1 MRIAVTKQDSYYM
14 CGRFTSTA
22 SPEELM
28 RKFGVTI
35 LQNLRTRWNV
45 APSQQAL
52 VITRNGLQNEAV
64 MAQWGLPPASAKK
77 SFLIN
82 ARAETVQ
89 EKPTFRDAFH
99 HRRCMVVASGWYE
112 WSAPKTPWHLQ
123 LFDGGVMAFAA
134 LLYGQKDQQRF
145 VIMTTNADAGLADI
159 HHRAPLVLAPDSYDA
174 WIGGNAT
181 TAASLLRPA
190 PANWFNWYRVGP
202 EVGKVAHDHPALA
215 TPLTDDELRV
225 PFAPQGD
232 LFA

>member
-1 MRIAVTKQDSYYM
+1 MTTQDTYDM

-22 SPEELM
+22 SPEELI

-35 LQNLRTRWNV
+35 LQNFHPRWNV
-45 APSQQAL
+45 APNQQAL
-52 VITRNGLQNEAV
+52 LITRNGLQNGTV
-64 MAQWGLPPASAKK
+64 MAQWGLPPSSVKQ

-99 HRRCMVVASGWYE
+99 HRRCIVVASGWYE
-112 WSAPKTPWHLQ
+112 WSAPKTPWHVQ
-123 LFDGGVMAFAA
+123 LDDGGVMAFAG
-134 LLYGQKDQQRF
+134 LLYGLKDHQRF

-159 HHRAPLVLAPDSYDA
+159 HHRAPLVLAPDGYDA

-190 PANWFNWYRVGP
+190 PANWFNWYRVAP
-202 EVGKVAHDHPALA
+202 EVGEVAHDHPALV
-215 TPLTDDELRV
+215 TPLTDDELCV

>member
-1 MRIAVTKQDSYYM
+1 M

-35 LQNLRTRWNV
+35 LQNLRPRWNV

-64 MAQWGLPPASAKK
+64 MAQWGLPPASAKQ

-123 LFDGGVMAFAA
+123 LFDGGVMAFAG
-134 LLYGQKDQQRF
+134 LRYGQKDQQRF

>member
-1 MRIAVTKQDSYYM
+1 M

-35 LQNLRTRWNV
+35 LQNLRPRWNV

-64 MAQWGLPPASAKK
+64 MAQWGLPPASAKQ

-89 EKPTFRDAFH
+89 EKPTFRDAFY

-123 LFDGGVMAFAA
+123 LCDGGVMAFAG

-159 HHRAPLVLAPDSYDA
+159 HHRAPLVLAPDGYDA

>member
-1 MRIAVTKQDSYYM
+1 M

-28 RKFGVTI
+28 RKFGVTT
-35 LQNLRTRWNV
+35 LQNLRPRWNI

-64 MAQWGLPPASAKK
+64 MAQWGLPPASDKQ

-123 LFDGGVMAFAA
+123 LCDGGVMAFAG

>member
-1 MRIAVTKQDSYYM
+1 M
-14 CGRFTSTA
+14 CGRFSSTA

-35 LQNLRTRWNV
+35 LQNLRPRWNV

-52 VITRNGLQNEAV
+52 VITRDRLQNEAV
-64 MAQWGLPPASAKK
+64 MAQWGLPPASVKQR
-77 SFLIN
+77 FLIN

-89 EKPTFRDAFH
+89 EKSTFRDAFQY
-99 HRRCMVVASGWYE
+99 RRCMVVASGWYE
-112 WSAPKTPWHLQ
+112 WSAPKTPWHVQ
-123 LFDGGVMAFAA
+123 LRDGRVMAYAG

-145 VIMTTNADAGLADI
+145 VIITTNADAGLADI
-159 HHRAPLVLAPDSYDA
+159 HHRAPLVLAPDEYDA

-181 TAASLLRPA
+181 TAASLLRSA
-190 PANWFNWYRVGP
+190 PAKWFNWYRVGP
-202 EVGKVAHDHPALA
+202 EVGKAAHDHPALA
-215 TPLTDDELRV
+215 RPLTDDELRE

>member
-1 MRIAVTKQDSYYM
+1 M

-35 LQNLRTRWNV
+35 LQNLRPRWNV

-64 MAQWGLPPASAKK
+64 MAQWGLPPASAKQ

-123 LFDGGVMAFAA
+123 LCDGGVMAFAG

-145 VIMTTNADAGLADI
+145 VIMTTNADAGLGDI
-159 HHRAPLVLAPDSYDA
+159 HHRAPLVLAPDGYDA

-190 PANWFNWYRVGP
+190 PANWFNWYRIGP

>member
-1 MRIAVTKQDSYYM
+1 MRIAVTTQDSYDM

-35 LQNLRTRWNV
+35 LQNLRPRWNV

-64 MAQWGLPPASAKK
+64 MAQWGLPPASAKQ

-123 LFDGGVMAFAA
+123 LCDGGVMAFAG

-190 PANWFNWYRVGP
+190 PANGFNWYRVGP